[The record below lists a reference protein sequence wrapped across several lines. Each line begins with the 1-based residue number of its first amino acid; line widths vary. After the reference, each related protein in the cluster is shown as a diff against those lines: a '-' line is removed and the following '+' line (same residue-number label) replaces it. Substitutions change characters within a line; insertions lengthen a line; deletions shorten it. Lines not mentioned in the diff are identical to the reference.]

1 MNFLLDHDV
10 PVESAR
16 LLRREGHGVSRLIEV
31 LPVTTLDPEV
41 FAHAK
46 AHGLVTVTCNR
57 KDFLA
62 ARANRASSGP
72 DYSHP
77 PQDAPSRVCA
87 PAATPAQCQ
96 RLRPHGQHQLCLI
109 LPEDRREQQAA
120 KLNFDLKAIL
130 ADTRQR
136 QKDSGHRVV
145 SFVAKPKGQGENNQ
159 ARMRPGLRERQGSPC
174 DCK

>member
-57 KDFLA
+57 KDFLPLA
-62 ARANRASSGP
+62 QTGP
-72 DYSHP
+72 HP
-77 PQDAPSRVCA
+77 
-87 PAATPAQCQ
+87 
-96 RLRPHGQHQLCLI
+96 GLI
-109 LPEDRREQQAA
+109 ILIRR
-120 KLNFDLKAIL
+120 K
-130 ADTRQR
+130 TRQAECAR
-136 QKDSGHRVV
+136 LLQLLRNAGDSGLTGNVN
-145 SFVAKPKGQGENNQ
+145 FA
-159 ARMRPGLRERQGSPC
+159 
-174 DCK
+174 